1 MYVEGEFVYVV
12 IGLGKDLMMPKQ
24 WCVKGEFVDDVGC
37 KCRVN
42 LATSSCVCL
51 E

>member
-24 WCVKGEFVDDVGC
+24 WCVKGEFIDVVGC
-37 KCRVN
+37 MSRVN
-42 LATSSCVCL
+42 LSTSSGVCL